1 MKNIPGLDLHT
12 RIEQRVKAPSSTNM
26 YTDKYITSIHE
37 HHATHA
43 TPTLFLT
50 INSGSF
56 YTLLWQMY
64 SL

>member
-1 MKNIPGLDLHT
+1 MPGPDLH
-12 RIEQRVKAPSSTNM
+12 IHVEQHVKAPSSTNL
-26 YTDKYITSIHE
+26 YTEKHITSIHE
-37 HHATHA
+37 HHATHT
-43 TPTLFLT
+43 TPTLFRT